1 MPMQMCKNSSHLK
14 GYHLNPNKYH
24 QYSFTSV
31 NHLKLNPSKTEI
43 VKVTQLPFHPE
54 LIDLD
59 QSCDITTVPEAK
71 CLGVWWSHN
80 LSAHRSVQENICKAR
95 KAFFAYGK
103 IDAFHGHL
111 NPLSATSIFK
121 TCVVPI
127 LLYGSE
133 TWLLDSSSI
142 TLLERFQFEIGRR
155 ILKLPKS
162 FSGTVV
168 RICLNL
174 PSIASIILLRK
185 VNFLAKLLSTA
196 SSSSSRVFISATISD
211 PLNVSLIQQCR
222 MLESVVGVSIV
233 DECLRYPDD
242 APYIVRD
249 LKSSISDEVRDSLLS
264 SASNHPSAHLVAKI
278 ELKVPWCQ
286 LWDRALDLGTRG
298 TEQLQRIVHLLSQ
311 PIYPNFTCLL
321 CHQQVNPTTTWLSH
335 VCASSHPITLNSR
348 VLSEQDILNILTK
361 EQDNIFKISFH
372 NLN

>member
-1 MPMQMCKNSSHLK
+1 MPWRLVVSQSLCSQICAGKYLQ
-14 GYHLNPNKYH
+14 GY
-24 QYSFTSV
+24 
-31 NHLKLNPSKTEI
+31 
-43 VKVTQLPFHPE
+43 
-54 LIDLD
+54 
-59 QSCDITTVPEAK
+59 
-71 CLGVWWSHN
+71 
-80 LSAHRSVQENICKAR
+80 R

-233 DECLRYPDD
+233 DECLRSPDD
-242 APYIVRD
+242 APYIVRA
-249 LKSSISDEVRDSLLS
+249 LKSSIQDEVRDSLLS

-278 ELKVPWCQ
+278 EAKVPWCQ

-298 TEQLQRIVHLLSQ
+298 TEQLQRIVHLLAQ
-311 PIYPNFTCLL
+311 PIYKNFTCLL

-335 VCASSHPITLNSR
+335 VSASSHPITLNSR
-348 VLSEQDILNILTK
+348 VLSEQDILNIIIK
-361 EQDNIFKISFH
+361 EQDNIFKLSFH